1 MVLVPFGVPRYYK
14 YLPSPKVNPNKFY
27 FCLGIF
33 VLNITCRDPTLRS
46 EVVADVKNAF
56 KGDLLSY
63 QIPQEVNEIFLCWKN
78 TVPDMKS
85 KINKKHP
92 AIKAFDTVNAF
103 VKDELLDV
111 SEAIAQVQIV

>member
-1 MVLVPFGVPRYYK
+1 MLNRNFFC
-14 YLPSPKVNPNKFY
+14 VNK
-27 FCLGIF
+27 CLNTNGIF

-46 EVVADVKNAF
+46 EVIADIKNAF

-63 QIPQEVNEIFLCWKN
+63 QIPQEVNEIFLCWKS
-78 TVPDMKS
+78 TLPDMKS

-92 AIKAFDTVNAF
+92 AIKAFDTVNAL